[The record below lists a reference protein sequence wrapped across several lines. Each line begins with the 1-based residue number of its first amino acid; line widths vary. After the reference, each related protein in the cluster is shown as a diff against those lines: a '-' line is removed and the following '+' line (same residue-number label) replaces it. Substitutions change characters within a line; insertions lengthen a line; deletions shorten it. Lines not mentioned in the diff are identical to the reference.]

1 MGREIIVSSG
11 DALQTILLDH
21 GGEVRQVPLEHAGAL
36 CVSESQIYCA
46 CGDVI
51 WKMDRRHLIPTGI
64 FGGGPDMRSLTLSKD
79 ATKLFAL
86 SGEAD
91 SVLMLSAKNGEP
103 LLLNRAGVNPR
114 GMALDG
120 DCLAIA
126 GGESGMA
133 YIFCA
138 HSLQMLDAIP
148 MPGPVYSVAIQN
160 GTLYALCM
168 TEELSSLLITQ
179 KRRETRSVLALMGMP
194 GTLLIRKND
203 LIAATDGALHIVS
216 LDGKRLLKR
225 IGISAHP
232 VWMEDTGKEVLL
244 LDGCTER
251 LFSVGIH
258 GMRLLAGHAAYAALC
273 MV

>member
-11 DALQTILLDH
+11 DALRMISLDH
-21 GGEVRQVPLEHAGAL
+21 GGEMRHVPLEHAGAL
-36 CVSESQIYCA
+36 CVSESKIYCA

-51 WKMDRRHLIPTGI
+51 WQMDRRNLMPTGL
-64 FGGGPDMRSLTLSKD
+64 FSGGPDMRSLMLSKD
-79 ATKLFAL
+79 GTRLFAL

-103 LLLNRAGVNPR
+103 LLLNHAGVNPR

-120 DCLAIA
+120 ACLAIA

-138 HSLQMLDAIP
+138 YSLQLLHAIS
-148 MPGPVYSVAIQN
+148 MPGPVYSVAIRN

-179 KRRETRSVLALMGMP
+179 KRGEICSVLALTGMP
-194 GTLLIRKND
+194 GTLLIRQND
-203 LIAATDGALHIVS
+203 LIAATEGALHIVS
-216 LDGKRLLKR
+216 PDGKRLLKR
-225 IGISAHP
+225 IGISAQT
-232 VWMEDTGKEVLL
+232 VWMEDTGREMLL
-244 LDGCTER
+244 LDGCTEK
-251 LFSVGIH
+251 LFSIGIH
-258 GMRLLAGHAAYAALC
+258 GVQLLAGHVLCAAFC